1 MFEITYQNVETGF
14 VIVEDEEF
22 GLRYEFVEPNFVEVK
37 VDEEYDLVFVKKDG
51 AIKKISILER

>member
-1 MFEITYQNVETGF
+1 MFEITHQNVETGF

>member
-1 MFEITYQNVETGF
+1 MFKITYQNVETGF

>member
-22 GLRYEFVEPNFVEVK
+22 GLRYEFVEPNFVEVR

>member
-37 VDEEYDLVFVKKDG
+37 IDEEYDLVFVKKDG